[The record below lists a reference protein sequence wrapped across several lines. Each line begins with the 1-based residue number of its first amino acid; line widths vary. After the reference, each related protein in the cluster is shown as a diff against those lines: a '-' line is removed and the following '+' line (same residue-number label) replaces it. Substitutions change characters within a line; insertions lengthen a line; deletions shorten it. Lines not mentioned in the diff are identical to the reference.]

1 MLLEM
6 AEYCLPDDFLGGTG
20 VTHDLGLTGSRLRKM
35 EIRWGQ
41 TIPVTIITT

>member
-6 AEYCLPDDFLGGTG
+6 AECCLPDDFVGGTG
-20 VTHDLGLTGSRLRKM
+20 VTRDLGLIVSRLRKM